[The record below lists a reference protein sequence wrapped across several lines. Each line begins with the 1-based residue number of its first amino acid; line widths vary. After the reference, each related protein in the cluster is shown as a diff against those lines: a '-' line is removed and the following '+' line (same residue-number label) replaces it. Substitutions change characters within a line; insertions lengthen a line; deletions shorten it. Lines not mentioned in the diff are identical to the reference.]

1 MKRALATSVVLFL
14 CLVFLPAAAY
24 AQASFSG
31 IVKDTSGAVL
41 PGVTVEA
48 SSPVL
53 IEKIRSAVTDGEGR
67 YIIQNLRP
75 GVYTV
80 TFTLAGFSTFKR
92 EAVELTGT
100 AVVTINA
107 DLRVGSLQETIT
119 VSGETPLV
127 DVQSTTR
134 QAVIDQEVLAAIPSA
149 RNPFTTGV
157 LIPGVRRG
165 GTNVPDVG
173 GSVVQE
179 VASLEF
185 NGSRQSDQ
193 KLMVNGVALSTMIG
207 GGWGGGAVPNA
218 TGMAE
223 FAIDVSSVDATT
235 ATGGVRINFIPRDG
249 GNKLAGTIFTGYT
262 TERFASD
269 NFTGSDV
276 QARGLRVP
284 PRIKGNGDFNPG
296 VGGPIARDRLWYFVS
311 ARNLYADNYVPG
323 MFFNANANKA
333 NEVRYISTGQQAI
346 IHQDQQMLQTRFT
359 YQASPRNKFGVTYDL
374 EALCSC
380 PNQISALVSPEA
392 SVDRRFPLQRFVQT
406 DWNSPVSNRLL
417 LEASAIHRVER
428 WGAMHLQTGKGDNID
443 AITPGIV
450 PIIDN
455 PSLATGASLTYRA
468 FATAVGGTFNNSW
481 NWNIHYRAALSYI
494 TGSHNFKV
502 GVNNAHGHYENTS
515 YTDPTTP
522 YFYNFANGNPTQVVY
537 RIAPR
542 TVAVNVDRDLGLF
555 AQDKWTVGRW
565 TLSGGVRYDH
575 FKNSYPPQAI
585 APTTLAPALNVRFD
599 TIQNYRLHDITPKLG
614 ATYDLFGNGR
624 TALKVTLNKYL
635 EGLGTTGAL
644 SDGPNPINRLI
655 TSAPR
660 SWTDGNR
667 DFRPDC
673 DLLNYAANGEC
684 GALVNAAIFGTVVP
698 GTSYDPDILTG
709 WGKRFYNWE
718 FTTSVQQ
725 EIMPRL
731 SMDLQYARRWYGNFR
746 TMDDLNVGPSDYNR
760 FTINVPGDSRL
771 PNGGGYSLTA
781 FDLTPAAFAL
791 AQRNF
796 VTLAKNYGDQT
807 EVFNAVNLSVNAR
820 LQNGLTLQAGVGSG
834 RVVTDDCAVVAA
846 LPETLH
852 ANAFTGNPANPVT
865 TSRSSAVAARPLER
879 CQQNHGFRTSAQGL
893 VSYLVRKI
901 DVNVSG
907 TFQDLPGAATSNST
921 GISMSAIAG
930 VPSANTTLG
939 RAYSSGGNRFFNI
952 IEAGDLYVER
962 MRQLDLRVAKI
973 FRVGSTRTS
982 VNFDFFNVLNS
993 NAVINENI
1001 TYGVIGGNT
1010 TAWRTPQLILLPRIF
1025 KLSAQFD
1032 F

>member
-1 MKRALATSVVLFL
+1 MDGIPSRTCDPGRTSVT
-14 CLVFLPAAAY
+14 
-24 AQASFSG
+24 FS
-31 IVKDTSGAVL
+31 
-41 PGVTVEA
+41 
-48 SSPVL
+48 
-53 IEKIRSAVTDGEGR
+53 
-67 YIIQNLRP
+67 
-75 GVYTV
+75 
-80 TFTLAGFSTFKR
+80 LAGFSTFKR
-92 EAVELTGT
+92 DGVELTGT

-107 DLRVGSLQETIT
+107 DMRVGSLEETIT

-157 LIPGVRRG
+157 LIPGMRRG

-193 KLMVNGVALSTMIG
+193 KMMVNGVALSTMIG

-249 GNKLAGTIFTGYT
+249 GNKMAGTIFTGFT
-262 TERFASD
+262 TEGFASD

-276 QARGLRVP
+276 AARGLRVP
-284 PRIKGNGDFNPG
+284 PRIKRNGDFNPG
-296 VGGPIARDRLWYFVS
+296 VGGPIARDKVWYFVS
-311 ARNLYADNYVPG
+311 GRYLFADNYVPG
-323 MFFNANANKA
+323 MFFNANANQV
-333 NEVRYISTGQQAI
+333 NQFRYVSTGEQAI

-359 YQASPRNKFGVTYDL
+359 YQASQRNKIGFTYDL

-380 PNQISALVSPEA
+380 PNQISATVSPEA

-406 DWNSPVSNRLL
+406 DWNNPVSSRLL

-443 AITPGIV
+443 AIAPGMV
-450 PIIDN
+450 PVVDN
-455 PSLATGASLTYRA
+455 PSLATGGSLNYRA
-468 FATAVGGTFNNSW
+468 FAGANGFNNSW
-481 NWNIHYRAALSYI
+481 NWNLHYRGALSYV

-502 GVNNAHGHYENTS
+502 GFNNAYGHHENTS

-522 YFYNFANGNPTQVVY
+522 YTYVFANGVPTQLVY

-542 TVAVNVDRDLGLF
+542 TVAVNVDRDLGVF

-585 APTTLAPALNVRFD
+585 APTALAPSLNVRFD
-599 TIQNYRLHDITPKLG
+599 TIQNYSLHDITPKLG
-614 ATYDLFGNGR
+614 ATYDLFGTGK
-624 TALKVTLNKYL
+624 TALKVTFNKYL

-655 TSAPR
+655 TSTPR
-660 SWTDGNR
+660 NWTDGNN

-698 GTSYDPDILTG
+698 GTTYDPEALTG
-709 WGKRFYNWE
+709 WGKRFNNWE
-718 FTTSVQQ
+718 FTTSVQH

-746 TMDDLNVGPSDYNR
+746 TMDDLNIGASDYDQ
-760 FTINVPGDSRL
+760 FTINVPSDSRL
-771 PNGGGYSLTA
+771 PNGGGYALTA
-781 FDLTPAAFAL
+781 FDLKPAAFAL

-807 EVFNAVNLSVNAR
+807 EVFNAVNLSINAR
-820 LQNGLTLQAGVGSG
+820 LENGLTVQAGAGTG
-834 RVVTDDCAVVAA
+834 RVVTDDCDVAAA

-852 ANAFTGNPANPVT
+852 AAAFTGNPANPVT
-865 TSRSSAVAARPLER
+865 TSRSFAVAARTLER
-879 CQQNHGFRTSAQGL
+879 CQQNHGWRTSAQGM
-893 VSYLVRKI
+893 VTYLVPKI
-901 DVNVSG
+901 DVNISG
-907 TFQDLPGAATSNST
+907 TFQELPGTATSNST

-930 VPSANTTLG
+930 IPAANTTLG
-939 RAYSSGGNRFFNI
+939 RAYSSGPNARFFNI

-962 MRQLDLRVAKI
+962 MRQLDLRMSKL
-973 FRVGSTRTS
+973 FRVGTTRTS

-1001 TYGVIGGNT
+1001 TYGA
-1010 TAWRTPQLILLPRIF
+1010 AWRTPQLILLPRIF

>member
-1 MKRALATSVVLFL
+1 MRTLVRVLLLAGLTFV
-14 CLVFLPAAAY
+14 PAVAF
-24 AQASFSG
+24 AQASLAGLVQDS
-31 IVKDTSGAVL
+31 SGAVL

-48 SSPVL
+48 ASPVL
-53 IEKIRSAVTDGEGR
+53 IEKVRTTTTDANGR
-67 YIIQNLRP
+67 YDIPNLRP
-75 GVYTV
+75 GTYTV

-92 EAVELTGT
+92 DGVELTGT

-107 DLRVGSLQETIT
+107 DMRVGSLEETIT
-119 VSGETPLV
+119 VSGESPLV

-193 KLMVNGVALSTMIG
+193 KMMVNGVALSTMIG

-249 GNKLAGTIFTGYT
+249 GNKLAGTIFGGFT
-262 TERFASD
+262 TESLASD

-276 QARGLRVP
+276 QARGLRIP

-296 VGGPIARDRLWYFVS
+296 VGGPIARDKLWYFVS
-311 ARNLYADNYVPG
+311 ARYLYADNYVPG
-323 MFFNANANKA
+323 MFFNANAN
-333 NEVRYISTGQQAI
+333 NVNDYRYVSTGEQAI

-359 YQASPRNKFGVTYDL
+359 YQANQKNKFGVTYDL

-380 PNQISALVSPEA
+380 PNQISATVSPEA
-392 SVDRRFPLQRFVQT
+392 SVDRRFPLQRFIQT
-406 DWNSPVSNRLL
+406 DWNSPISSRLL

-428 WGAMHLQTGKGDNID
+428 WGAMHLQTGKGDNIESI
-443 AITPGIV
+443 APGMV
-450 PIIDN
+450 PVIDN
-455 PSLATGASLTYRA
+455 PSLATGASLNYRA
-468 FATAVGGTFNNSW
+468 FATPAGGTFNNSW
-481 NWNIHYRAALSYI
+481 NWNIHYRAAMSYV

-502 GVNNAHGHYENTS
+502 GFNNAYGHHENTS

-522 YFYNFANGNPTQVVY
+522 YFYNFANGQPTQVVY

-575 FKNSYPPQAI
+575 FKNSFPPQAI
-585 APTTLAPALNVRFD
+585 APTTLAPNLNVQFD
-599 TIQNYRLHDITPKLG
+599 RIANYSLHDITPKLG
-614 ATYDLFGNGR
+614 AAYDLFGNGR
-624 TALKVTLNKYL
+624 TALKVSLNKYL

-655 TSAPR
+655 TTTPR
-660 SWTDGNR
+660 PWTDSDL
-667 DFRPDC
+667 DFTPDC

-684 GALVNAAIFGTVVP
+684 GELVNRAIFGTVVP
-698 GTSYDPDILTG
+698 GTTYDPEVLTG
-709 WGKRFYNWE
+709 WGKRFNNWE
-718 FTTSVQQ
+718 FTAGVQH
-725 EIMPRL
+725 EIIPRL

-746 TMDDLNVGPSDYNR
+746 TMDDLNVGPGDYDR

-771 PNGGGYSLTA
+771 PSGGGYTLTA
-781 FDLTPAAFAL
+781 LDLKPAATAL
-791 AQRNF
+791 PQRNF

-807 EVFNAVNLSVNAR
+807 EVFNAVNLSVNSR
-820 LQNGLTLQAGVGSG
+820 LQNGLTMQVGVGTG
-834 RVVTDDCAVVAA
+834 RVVTDDCGVVQS

-865 TSRSSAVAARPLER
+865 NSRSFAVAARTLER
-879 CQQNHGFRTSAQGL
+879 CEQNHGWRTSAQGM
-893 VSYLVRKI
+893 VTYLVPKI

-907 TFQDLPGAATSNST
+907 TFQDLPGTATSNST

-930 VPSANTTLG
+930 IPVTSTNLG
-939 RAYSSGGNRFFNI
+939 RPYGSGPNARFFNI

-962 MRQLDLRVAKI
+962 MRQLDLRLSKL
-973 FRVGSTRTS
+973 FRVGPTRTS

-1001 TYGVIGGNT
+1001 TYGA
-1010 TAWRTPQLILLPRIF
+1010 AWRTPQLILLPRIF